1 MQRKVLFGM
10 GALTLFL
17 LGAYTQEAFRVT
29 PVVTAFFQTGKALV
43 VDLYFNFLA
52 GHLNQVNAASAVV
65 ALGGFLALISFKYL
79 FRTGRL

>member
-1 MQRKVLFGM
+1 MLRKVLFGM

-29 PVVTAFFQTGKALV
+29 PVVTAFFQTGRALAG
-43 VDLYFNFLA
+43 DFYFNFLA
-52 GHLNQVNAASAVV
+52 GHLSQVNAASAVV